1 MTSISPK
8 TIERL
13 ILYRRILLGINP
25 DDKSHIFSHELARM
39 TGFTA
44 AQIRRDIMA
53 VGYSGSPVHG
63 YNTQALIDG
72 ISEFID
78 APEVQNVAL
87 IGVGHLGRAVLN
99 YFKGRRPK
107 LAIIASFDNDDTK
120 INRVI
125 QGCRVLHINSLEKYI
140 KEMNIQVVILTI
152 PAESA
157 QEIADRVI
165 SAGVKGILN
174 YAPVKLQTPPDVY
187 VESRDMI
194 MAVEMAA
201 YFARQKNE

>member
-152 PAESA
+152 PAES
-157 QEIADRVI
+157 
-165 SAGVKGILN
+165 
-174 YAPVKLQTPPDVY
+174 
-187 VESRDMI
+187 
-194 MAVEMAA
+194 
-201 YFARQKNE
+201 FAHHKH